1 MPQVRARHT
10 WYMVTTYPGSASS
23 EPWLIATATLGPAP
37 PMPPAIPVDAPKLP
51 PVTALKTLA
60 RVGRFVRPYQRQV
73 VFAAIALV
81 FAAAA
86 VLAIGQGLKFV
97 IDRGFAAGSAAE
109 LDRSLALMLG
119 VIVVMAAAT
128 YCRFYFVSWLGE
140 RVTADLRRAVFD
152 HLLALP
158 PGYFEVMRTGEVISR
173 LTNDTTML
181 ETVIGSSASMA
192 IRNLLL
198 MIGGLVMLALT
209 SGKLTLLVL
218 VGVPVVLVPIILFG
232 RRVRKL
238 ARSSQDRVGEVGAY
252 VDEALHEIRT
262 VQAYGHEDEDRRQFG
277 ARVEEA
283 FGTALQRIR
292 QRALLVATVILLV
305 FGAVGV
311 ILWIG
316 GHDVVAGRISPGQLS
331 AFVFYA
337 VIVAGAAGTISEV
350 IGDLQ
355 RAAGATERLFELL
368 VIEPEIRAPAGPVP
382 LPSPARGTV
391 QFRDVTFH
399 YPSRPDAAALDDFA
413 LVVEAGE
420 KVALVGPSGAG
431 KTTVFQLLLRFYDP
445 QRGSVRIDDVDLRAA
460 DPADVRAHVAVVP
473 QEPVIFAA
481 SVLDNVRYGRPGAT
495 DAEVRAACDAAYAT
509 EFVELLPDELESHL
523 GERGVRL
530 SGGQRQR
537 LAIARAILADRPILL
552 LDEATSALDAESER
566 MVQLALERLM
576 AGRTVLIIAHRL
588 ATIRHSDRIAV
599 MERGRIIATGTHDE
613 LTRSNPLYSRL
624 AALQFGAAEGR
635 PAELLGRASG

>member
-1 MPQVRARHT
+1 M
-10 WYMVTTYPGSASS
+10 ASP
-23 EPWLIATATLGPAP
+23 ENPTLPAT
-37 PMPPAIPVDAPKLP
+37 PKLP
-51 PVTALKTLA
+51 PLTALRMLA
-60 RVGRFVRPYQRQV
+60 RVWRFVRPYRRQV
-73 VFAAIALV
+73 VFAGIALV
-81 FAAAA
+81 FAAGA
-86 VLAIGQGLKFV
+86 VLTIGQGLKFV
-97 IDRGFAAGSAAE
+97 IDRGFASGSGPE
-109 LDRSLALMLG
+109 LDRTLAFMLG
-119 VIVVMAAAT
+119 VIVVMAFAT
-128 YCRFYFVSWLGE
+128 YARFYFVSWIGE

-152 HLLALP
+152 HLLRLP

-192 IRNLLL
+192 IRNALL

-209 SGKLTLLVL
+209 SAKLTLLVL
-218 VGVPVVLVPIILFG
+218 VGVPVVLVPIIFFG

-238 ARSSQDRVGEVGAY
+238 SRSTQDRVGEVGAY

-262 VQAYGHEDEDRRQFG
+262 VQAYGHEDVDRRQFG

-292 QRALLVATVILLV
+292 QRSMLVAAVILLV
-305 FGAVGV
+305 FGSVGV

-316 GHDVVAGRISPGQLS
+316 GHDVVAGRITAGQLS

-337 VIVAGAAGTISEV
+337 VVVAGAAGTISEV
-350 IGDLQ
+350 MGDLQ

-368 VIEPEIRAPAGPVP
+368 AIEPAIRAPAHPVS
-382 LPSPARGTV
+382 LPTPSRGIVSLT
-391 QFRDVTFH
+391 DITFN
-399 YPSRPDAAALDDFA
+399 YPSRPDTAALHGFSLDVA
-413 LVVEAGE
+413 AGE

-445 QRGSVRIDDVDLRAA
+445 QSGTVSVDGIDARCVDPEALRTRMAL
-460 DPADVRAHVAVVP
+460 VP
-473 QEPVIFAA
+473 QDPVIFAA
-481 SVLDNVRYGRPGAT
+481 SVAENVRYGRPEAT
-495 DAEVRAACDAAYAT
+495 DDDVRAACEAAYAT
-509 EFVELLPDELESHL
+509 EFIDQMPDRYDSFL

-576 AGRTVLIIAHRL
+576 TGRTVIIIAHRL

-599 MERGRIIATGTHDE
+599 IDGGKLIATGTHDA
-613 LTRSNPLYSRL
+613 LTQTNPLYARL
-624 AALQFGAAEGR
+624 AALQFGVAA
-635 PAELLGRASG
+635 

>member
-1 MPQVRARHT
+1 M
-10 WYMVTTYPGSASS
+10 ASP
-23 EPWLIATATLGPAP
+23 ENPTLPAT
-37 PMPPAIPVDAPKLP
+37 PKLP
-51 PVTALKTLA
+51 PLTALRMLT
-60 RVGRFVRPYQRQV
+60 RVWRFVRPYRRQV
-73 VFAAIALV
+73 IFAGIALV
-81 FAAAA
+81 FAAGA
-86 VLAIGQGLKFV
+86 VLTIGQGLKFV
-97 IDRGFAAGSAAE
+97 IDRGFASGSGPE
-109 LDRSLALMLG
+109 LDRTLAFMLG
-119 VIVVMAAAT
+119 VIVVMAFAT
-128 YCRFYFVSWLGE
+128 YARFYFVSWIGE

-152 HLLALP
+152 HLLRLP

-192 IRNLLL
+192 IRNALL
-198 MIGGLVMLALT
+198 MTGGLVMLALT
-209 SGKLTLLVL
+209 SAKLTLLVL
-218 VGVPVVLVPIILFG
+218 VGVPVVLVPIIFFG

-238 ARSSQDRVGEVGAY
+238 SRSTQDRVGEVGAY

-262 VQAYGHEDEDRRQFG
+262 VQAYGHEAEDRRQFG
-277 ARVEEA
+277 ARVEQA

-292 QRALLVATVILLV
+292 QRSMLVAAVILLV
-305 FGAVGV
+305 FGSVGV

-316 GHDVVAGRISPGQLS
+316 GHDVVAGRITAGQLS

-337 VIVAGAAGTISEV
+337 VVVAGAAGTISEV
-350 IGDLQ
+350 MGDLQ

-368 VIEPEIRAPAGPVP
+368 AIEPAIRAPAHPVP
-382 LPSPARGTV
+382 LPTPSRGIV
-391 QFRDVTFH
+391 SLADVTFH
-399 YPSRPDAAALDDFA
+399 YPSRPDTAALHGFSLDVA
-413 LVVEAGE
+413 AGE

-445 QRGSVRIDDVDLRAA
+445 QSGTVSVDGIDARLVDPEALRTRMAL
-460 DPADVRAHVAVVP
+460 VP
-473 QEPVIFAA
+473 QDPVIFAA
-481 SVLDNVRYGRPGAT
+481 SVAENVRYGRPGAT
-495 DAEVRAACDAAYAT
+495 DDEVRAACDAAYAT
-509 EFVELLPDELESHL
+509 EFIDRLPDRYDSFL

-576 AGRTVLIIAHRL
+576 TGRTVIIIAHRL

-599 MERGRIIATGTHDE
+599 IDGGRLIATGTHDA
-613 LTRSNPLYSRL
+613 LTQTNPLYARL
-624 AALQFGAAEGR
+624 AALQFGVAA
-635 PAELLGRASG
+635 